1 MKMTLVSLLP
11 ILLALFAVTG
21 VSAQNALAIPDTL
34 GGNEIHL
41 HVQHATHT
49 FYPGFQTQTI
59 GISAEYLGPTLM
71 LRTGQHVSLFVHN
84 DLGGTDTTTMHWHG
98 LHVAPENDGSPW
110 SPIKTG
116 EIWNPQFNILNPAGT
131 FWYHPHPDGST
142 NKQVTKGAAGM
153 IIIHDDAESALTLPR
168 RYGVDD
174 IPLVLQ
180 TKAFNVFKQIPLNS
194 RMDSV
199 PLANGVREAVWT
211 APAQV
216 IRFRII
222 NGASE
227 RAFMLGFSGNLPF
240 SQIATDGG
248 LMAAPV
254 PLTRLRLGPG
264 ERAEILVDFSG
275 KTGQTYYLKA
285 FNAELPSNIIG
296 AASVGMGMLT
306 LEGYSGNPINGANF
320 NFLKINV
327 AAPTANPVTTI
338 PQTLVPLTHW
348 NAGEANAQR
357 TITFSPAG
365 GMMGMVN
372 GPFEFNGAGFDMDVY
387 NITIPLNNIEVW
399 TLNNQT
405 MVAHP
410 FHMHDIQFW
419 LLDRDGVP
427 VPANEQGWKDVVLV
441 MPMGTARF
449 ITRFTD
455 FVNPVVPYMYHCHI
469 LSHEDEGMMGQF
481 RVIDPNAATSDQPD
495 PDGITVF
502 PNPVVNGVCSVK
514 CDQSMVQEIGMF
526 NQMGELIWQK
536 PVSGNLV
543 TFETG
548 EVAMGIYTL
557 KIKTLAGVGIHKI
570 VVRME

>member
-1 MKMTLVSLLP
+1 MIKTRLFLLLSASSLFLTSA
-11 ILLALFAVTG
+11 IT
-21 VSAQNALAIPDTL
+21 AQNMLAIPDTL
-34 GGNEIHL
+34 AGPEFHL
-41 HVQHATHT
+41 HVQHATQE

-59 GISAEYLGPTLM
+59 GISAAYLGPTLM
-71 LRTGQHVSLFVHN
+71 MHTGQHVSMFVHN

-98 LHVAPENDGSPW
+98 LHVAPEKDGSPW
-110 SPIKTG
+110 SPIKAG
-116 EIWNPQFNILNPAGT
+116 DVWNPDFNIMNPAGT

-153 IIIHDDAESALTLPR
+153 IIIHDDVESSLPLPR

-199 PLANGVREAVWT
+199 PLANGTREAVWQ

-216 IRFRII
+216 VRFRLI

-227 RAFMLGFSGNLPF
+227 RAFMIGFSGNLPF

-264 ERAEILVDFSG
+264 ERAEILVNFSG
-275 KTGQTYYLKA
+275 KTGQAYFLKA
-285 FNAELPSNIIG
+285 YNAELPSNIIG
-296 AASVGMGMLT
+296 AASVGMGMVT

-327 AAPTANPVTTI
+327 GPPTANPVTAI

-348 NAGEANAQR
+348 AASEANAQR
-357 TITFSPAG
+357 TVTFQPAG

-372 GPFEFNGAGFDMDVY
+372 GPFQFNNISYDMDVY
-387 NITIPLNNIEVW
+387 NFTIPLNNIEVW

-419 LLDRDGVP
+419 LLERDGAAVP
-427 VPANEQGWKDVVLV
+427 LNEQGWKDVALVL
-441 MPMGTARF
+441 PMGTVKF

-455 FVNPVVPYMYHCHI
+455 FANPVVPYMFHCHI
-469 LSHEDEGMMGQF
+469 LSHEGLCCM
-481 RVIDPNAATSDQPD
+481 AL
-495 PDGITVF
+495 
-502 PNPVVNGVCSVK
+502 K
-514 CDQSMVQEIGMF
+514 
-526 NQMGELIWQK
+526 
-536 PVSGNLV
+536 VSKG
-543 TFETG
+543 
-548 EVAMGIYTL
+548 
-557 KIKTLAGVGIHKI
+557 
-570 VVRME
+570 